1 LKINSTHESD
11 QRLPRIPYRVR
22 VVMHP
27 RESSESHEG
36 EARDLS
42 VGGMFIETILPLDP
56 GTVFD
61 IEIPMEPL
69 SFRGAVRVLR
79 TILHD
84 VGADEP
90 RGLAVE
96 WVDMSTNQKRVL
108 FRQIEDHVRGG
119 GEILSGDPDAAV
131 VNRPPARRTG
141 ASEVAVTD
149 HTQLIV
155 RLSIA
160 AMLVLIAL
168 VMLLLP

>member
-1 LKINSTHESD
+1 MKHYSTHDSD
-11 QRLPRIPYRVR
+11 QRLPRIPYRVP

-27 RESSESHEG
+27 RESSETHEG

-42 VGGMFIETILPLDP
+42 IGGMFIETILPLDP

-69 SFRGAVRVLR
+69 SYRGAVRVLR
-79 TILHD
+79 SILREAGTD
-84 VGADEP
+84 QP

-131 VNRPPARRTG
+131 ASRPPARRST
-141 ASEVAVTD
+141 ATEDETPD

-168 VMLLLP
+168 VVFLLP

>member
-1 LKINSTHESD
+1 
-11 QRLPRIPYRVR
+11 
-22 VVMHP
+22 MHP
-27 RESSESHEG
+27 RDSSETHGG

-42 VGGMFIETILPLDP
+42 IGGTFIETILPLDP

-69 SFRGAVRVLR
+69 SYRGAVRVLR
-79 TILHD
+79 TILREAGTD
-84 VGADEP
+84 QP

-119 GEILSGDPDAAV
+119 GEILSGDPDAAATS
-131 VNRPPARRTG
+131 RPPARRSAAT
-141 ASEVAVTD
+141 EEAVPD

-160 AMLVLIAL
+160 AVLVLIAL
-168 VMLLLP
+168 VVFLLP